1 MRRILTAVV
10 VMAVCWPAV
19 SQAQGVLGN
28 LLSGDLVNP
37 QVGAWAWYD
46 LKDAATGKA
55 FVVRMALVGE
65 EKVGSQNGYWLEIE
79 IVPLVG
85 YRSVYKMLLTG
96 PAKDPANI
104 RRMLA
109 REGTGEPQEI
119 PLDAAA
125 AEAAAPQSEPER
137 KLVGAESIK
146 TLDGKAVASE
156 HYELSADDGKTDIWL
171 NDQLPPMG
179 LVKLKSPQGE
189 LSLRN
194 SGSGGQDAR
203 SVIDE
208 PPVLGAAPGDA
219 VKVDVKVDK
228 EPKHDD
234 DKTDDKAKDEAK
246 KPVVKPKA
254 AEPAKP
260 TESKQ

>member
-1 MRRILTAVV
+1 MRRILIATVILAI
-10 VMAVCWPAV
+10 AWPV
-19 SQAQGVLGN
+19 SGRAQGVLGD

-55 FVVRMALVGE
+55 FVVRMAIVGE
-65 EKVGSQNGYWLEIE
+65 EKVGAQTGYWFEIE

-119 PLDAAA
+119 PIDPVPADASP
-125 AEAAAPQSEPER
+125 APPESER
-137 KLVGAESIK
+137 KLMGKESI
-146 TLDGKAVASE
+146 TIAEDKAVDAE
-156 HYELSADDGKTDIWL
+156 HYELSAKEGKTDIWL

-189 LSLRN
+189 LTLRN
-194 SGSGGQDAR
+194 NGTGGQDAR

-208 PPVLGAAPGDA
+208 PAVLGGPGDD

-228 EPKHDD
+228 QPKRDADKPKND
-234 DKTDDKAKDEAK
+234 DKKSVMKPKPAEQAKPEEAK
-246 KPVVKPKA
+246 
-254 AEPAKP
+254 
-260 TESKQ
+260 Q